1 MSEQWDHL
9 IAPPSDLKPS
19 LHDMQQS
26 SGTWQRSS
34 YESITIDHYRSNAV
48 THTDRSIVTNVRFSV
63 ESVRQLIHSTKKN
76 RRLAKENERFLNEST
91 AWYQEKSFLEKQVKD
106 GEATIELLQKEVQEK
121 HNTIAALEKRVA
133 ELLQSFSEHP
143 AEEVSEAAAELILDK
158 KDEGT
163 QCETDS
169 HDVGIQLE
177 ENTEGLATLKQEI
190 AVLSAENKELCHKLS
205 NLQDIVD
212 DVSRLRK
219 EQEYLREKCSFLE
232 TENVEVRK
240 EEEKLLKDIANKD
253 AELIKIKEEKQL
265 LTDELDRLHTE
276 TKHSAD
282 LLKKNQELERFQLE
296 SEKLLEEHKM
306 QISGLRSCVAS
317 YEQTIQSL
325 RECEIDMKKQ
335 IDNKLVEAEKLDQ
348 ECRTLRNVG
357 DKLTQES
364 MFANLLNSELQL
376 KLSQAHSEIDELRS
390 SLSREQ
396 NARKTEMESKRCM
409 AELNKKLQES
419 TSRLDELRLLNEKMS
434 VELDYLRQKSANS
447 ASKEE
452 MEQLSATLSRCQHDL
467 EIALSEKNSLL
478 EKEEHYRQEIAKTES
493 LRFEIKSRDTI
504 IAEYRSAEEKL
515 QSDLTAKSNELLKI
529 QTQFDELTHECCKI
543 REEYHVFQESAEQQY
558 CAMLEEKC
566 KQIEAISARLAQL
579 ESYPGNSVFFFKMFL
594 LFFGQTISIDG
605 TLCTTCAAQKAK
617 QAGDSEKNCLE
628 KAVVAATKRMQDAS
642 TPNNMS
648 EPPATSAADTRN
660 GQREAELFKFTYY
673 FIHLM
678 HLFEATT
685 STSFLEEVDRAGQH
699 TDISSRISDSLS
711 LAQIVACFD
720 NLEDYRLR
728 SDSPDLRPELRRFFA
743 RIKYER
749 DINAL
754 EAASDLHVV
763 GMICR
768 DQLVVLEST
777 VHFMRHARH
786 FLESCDRVFLDNA
799 KELFRKEIQNIHD
812 CKDALEKL
820 IRLQWSLERENMELQ
835 LDRYRRQVEQ
845 FPSIHKENVVIKSEL
860 NAMKT
865 QIEQYKLKL
874 RQKSEEVERLEI
886 ERDRLTVLAKEFQK
900 LDQESQDE
908 VKEANRVI
916 DELERKDKDASAE
929 LERCG

>member
-1 MSEQWDHL
+1 MLRLGVRSQMETDGDSGHPTPRDEEDSAEDSKGSLCDLTPPLTSTPIAHRINNVSVRSFFERSEKQ
-9 IAPPSDLKPS
+9 ATGVN
-19 LHDMQQS
+19 
-26 SGTWQRSS
+26 GTT
-34 YESITIDHYRSNAV
+34 EGVAL
-48 THTDRSIVTNVRFSV
+48 V

-76 RRLAKENERFLNEST
+76 RRLAKENERFLNESA

-265 LTDELDRLHTE
+265 LTDELDRLRTE

-515 QSDLTAKSNELLKI
+515 QSDLVIPPDLMST
-529 QTQFDELTHECCKI
+529 
-543 REEYHVFQESAEQQY
+543 
-558 CAMLEEKC
+558 
-566 KQIEAISARLAQL
+566 
-579 ESYPGNSVFFFKMFL
+579 
-594 LFFGQTISIDG
+594 
-605 TLCTTCAAQKAK
+605 
-617 QAGDSEKNCLE
+617 SEKDMP
-628 KAVVAATKRMQDAS
+628 R
-642 TPNNMS
+642 
-648 EPPATSAADTRN
+648 
-660 GQREAELFKFTYY
+660 
-673 FIHLM
+673 
-678 HLFEATT
+678 
-685 STSFLEEVDRAGQH
+685 GQH
-699 TDISSRISDSLS
+699 SLS
-711 LAQIVACFD
+711 IVGI
-720 NLEDYRLR
+720 
-728 SDSPDLRPELRRFFA
+728 FF
-743 RIKYER
+743 
-749 DINAL
+749 
-754 EAASDLHVV
+754 
-763 GMICR
+763 
-768 DQLVVLEST
+768 
-777 VHFMRHARH
+777 
-786 FLESCDRVFLDNA
+786 
-799 KELFRKEIQNIHD
+799 
-812 CKDALEKL
+812 
-820 IRLQWSLERENMELQ
+820 
-835 LDRYRRQVEQ
+835 
-845 FPSIHKENVVIKSEL
+845 
-860 NAMKT
+860 
-865 QIEQYKLKL
+865 
-874 RQKSEEVERLEI
+874 
-886 ERDRLTVLAKEFQK
+886 
-900 LDQESQDE
+900 
-908 VKEANRVI
+908 
-916 DELERKDKDASAE
+916 
-929 LERCG
+929 